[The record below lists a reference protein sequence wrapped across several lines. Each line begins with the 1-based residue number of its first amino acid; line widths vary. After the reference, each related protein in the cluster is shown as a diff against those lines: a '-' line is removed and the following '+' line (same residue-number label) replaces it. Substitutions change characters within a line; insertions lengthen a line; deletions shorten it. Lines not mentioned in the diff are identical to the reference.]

1 MNPAIPK
8 KTMKTFQEI
17 ETIAWDMY
25 IFAGHAEKEASEK
38 KRDKIIEKIMK
49 LNEKIEKLY
58 SCNWH

>member
-1 MNPAIPK
+1 
-8 KTMKTFQEI
+8 MKTFQEI